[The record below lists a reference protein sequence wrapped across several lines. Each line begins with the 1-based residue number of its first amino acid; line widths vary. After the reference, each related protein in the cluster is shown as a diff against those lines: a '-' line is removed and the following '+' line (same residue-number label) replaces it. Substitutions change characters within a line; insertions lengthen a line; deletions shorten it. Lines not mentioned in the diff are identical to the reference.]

1 MIHEL
6 QKQYEDDVATLKEA
20 IEGFI
25 KNNKPNYMPVNLG
38 EAYRLRELDGAI
50 VKLTQAEDKLACLTK
65 NFTGNAAVS
74 QDATS
79 DNGKFGMPTFED
91 GHSN

>member
-1 MIHEL
+1 MITAL
-6 QKQYEDDVATLKEA
+6 QKQYEEDVVVCKEA

-38 EAYRLRELDGAI
+38 EAYKLRELDGAI
-50 VKLTQAEDKLACLTK
+50 VKLNRAEEKLACLK
-65 NFTGNAAVS
+65 NLVVEEGIIPDSTLN
-74 QDATS
+74 D
-79 DNGKFGMPTFED
+79 GKFGMPTFEK

>member
-6 QKQYEDDVATLKEA
+6 QKQYEDDVAVLKEA

-25 KNNKPNYMPVNLG
+25 KNNKPNQMPVNLG

-65 NFTGNAAVS
+65 NFTGNAAVKS
-74 QDATS
+74 STTGD
-79 DNGKFGMPTFED
+79 KFGMPTFED

>member
-1 MIHEL
+1 MN
-6 QKQYEDDVATLKEA
+6 D
-20 IEGFI
+20 I

-65 NFTGNAAVS
+65 NFTGNAAVQS
-74 QDATS
+74 STTGD
-79 DNGKFGMPTFED
+79 KFGMPTFED

>member
-6 QKQYEDDVATLKEA
+6 QKQYEDDVAVLKEA

-65 NFTGNAAVS
+65 NFTGNAAAS
-74 QDATS
+74 PAATL
-79 DNGKFGMPTFED
+79 DGDKFGMPTFED

>member
-50 VKLTQAEDKLACLTK
+50 IKLTQAEDKLACLTK
-65 NFTGNAAVS
+65 NFTGNAAVQS
-74 QDATS
+74 STTGD
-79 DNGKFGMPTFED
+79 KFGMPTFED

>member
-1 MIHEL
+1 MINEL
-6 QKQYEDDVATLKEA
+6 QKQYEDDVAVLKEA

-38 EAYRLRELDGAI
+38 EAYRLRELDGAMI
-50 VKLTQAEDKLACLTK
+50 KLTQAEEKLACLTK
-65 NFTGNAAVS
+65 NFTGNAAVQS
-74 QDATS
+74 SATL
-79 DNGKFGMPTFED
+79 DGDKFGMPTFED

>member
-6 QKQYEDDVATLKEA
+6 QKQYEDDVAVLKEA

-74 QDATS
+74 PAATL
-79 DNGKFGMPTFED
+79 DGDKFGMPTFED

>member
-74 QDATS
+74 PGPTS
-79 DNGKFGMPTFED
+79 DSVNCVMRTFED

>member
-6 QKQYEDDVATLKEA
+6 QKQYEDDVAVLKEA

-50 VKLTQAEDKLACLTK
+50 VKLTTYTLHPD
-65 NFTGNAAVS
+65 
-74 QDATS
+74 
-79 DNGKFGMPTFED
+79 
-91 GHSN
+91 

>member
-6 QKQYEDDVATLKEA
+6 QKQYEDDVAVLKEA

-50 VKLTQAEDKLACLTK
+50 IKLTQAEDKLACLTK

-74 QDATS
+74 PAATL
-79 DNGKFGMPTFED
+79 DGDKFGMPTFED